1 MVQAERQQAEGFYTF
16 REVLER
22 DKLNMSRQLWTREMN
37 RGKQYLYPAHRHI
50 GNAIRF
56 SKYEY
61 EQYLRGEPSKGC
73 HNGICPSLTT
83 DVIEDNI
90 TEIKPRRQVIR

>member
-1 MVQAERQQAEGFYTF
+1 MVQAERQQAESDFYTY
-16 REVLER
+16 EEMLL
-22 DKLNMSRQLWTREMN
+22 KLDVANTTFKRSMR
-37 RGKQYLYPAHRHI
+37 RGKQYLYPAHRHLGKRI
-50 GNAIRF
+50 LF

>member
-1 MVQAERQQAEGFYTF
+1 MVQAERQQAESDFYTLEQMLEKLGTTRPTF
-16 REVLER
+16 RKQLEEG
-22 DKLNMSRQLWTREMN
+22 NQTF
-37 RGKQYLYPAHRHI
+37 YPAHRHI
-50 GNAIRF
+50 GGRVSF

-61 EQYLRGEPSKGC
+61 EQYLRGEPSNGC

-90 TEIKPRRQVIR
+90 AEIKPRRQVLS

>member
-1 MVQAERQQAEGFYTF
+1 MVQAERQQAESDFYT
-16 REVLER
+16 LEQMIL
-22 DKLNMSRQLWTREMN
+22 KLRSTHPTFKRAMN
-37 RGKQYLYPAHRHI
+37 RGKQYLYPAHRHLGKRI
-50 GNAIRF
+50 LF

-90 TEIKPRRQVIR
+90 TEIKPRRQVLS